1 MEEGM
6 FGKHRP
12 FLLASSDGCSVFQF
26 RTDEGDGTMTCY
38 EVIPGAMLSFN
49 DFHMPYFQSEYVPGK
64 KIFAI
69 DHCREG
75 RMEYLAAENAY
86 AYIKAGD
93 MKLDGRKK
101 HTGRFVFPSSH
112 YHGVTV
118 AFDVE
123 AAHRALKEE
132 MKDFTV
138 DLPAL
143 YEKFCKGDYPRVIQE
158 AEKQPYYYKTQV
170 EKVKAIG
177 ALLGQELSENY
188 TQEELSQKF
197 DLPLTTMKNC
207 FKSVFGKTIGA
218 FQSECRMNY
227 AAELLRSNKE
237 LGVLEIAGRVGYDSG
252 GKFAIAFR
260 KVMGMSPTEY
270 RNAIR

>member
-1 MEEGM
+1 M

-38 EVIPGAMLSFN
+38 EVFPGAMLSFN

-123 AAHRALKEE
+123 
-132 MKDFTV
+132 
-138 DLPAL
+138 
-143 YEKFCKGDYPRVIQE
+143 
-158 AEKQPYYYKTQV
+158 
-170 EKVKAIG
+170 G
-177 ALLGQELSENY
+177 A
-188 TQEELSQKF
+188 
-197 DLPLTTMKNC
+197 
-207 FKSVFGKTIGA
+207 
-218 FQSECRMNY
+218 
-227 AAELLRSNKE
+227 
-237 LGVLEIAGRVGYDSG
+237 
-252 GKFAIAFR
+252 
-260 KVMGMSPTEY
+260 
-270 RNAIR
+270 

>member
-1 MEEGM
+1 M
-6 FGKHRP
+6 
-12 FLLASSDGCSVFQF
+12 
-26 RTDEGDGTMTCY
+26 
-38 EVIPGAMLSFN
+38 
-49 DFHMPYFQSEYVPGK
+49 
-64 KIFAI
+64 
-69 DHCREG
+69 
-75 RMEYLAAENAY
+75 
-86 AYIKAGD
+86 
-93 MKLDGRKK
+93 
-101 HTGRFVFPSSH
+101 
-112 YHGVTV
+112 
-118 AFDVE
+118 
-123 AAHRALKEE
+123 
-132 MKDFTV
+132 
-138 DLPAL
+138 
-143 YEKFCKGDYPRVIQE
+143 
-158 AEKQPYYYKTQV
+158 
-170 EKVKAIG
+170 KAIG

>member
-1 MEEGM
+1 
-6 FGKHRP
+6 
-12 FLLASSDGCSVFQF
+12 
-26 RTDEGDGTMTCY
+26 
-38 EVIPGAMLSFN
+38 
-49 DFHMPYFQSEYVPGK
+49 
-64 KIFAI
+64 
-69 DHCREG
+69 
-75 RMEYLAAENAY
+75 
-86 AYIKAGD
+86 
-93 MKLDGRKK
+93 
-101 HTGRFVFPSSH
+101 
-112 YHGVTV
+112 
-118 AFDVE
+118 
-123 AAHRALKEE
+123 
-132 MKDFTV
+132 MKDFPV

-143 YEKFCKGDYPRVIQE
+143 YEKFCKGDYPRVIHE
-158 AEKQPYYYKTQV
+158 AEGMERIFGALYQVPEKIRIPYFKVKIMELLLYLDALEVPKEAGKQPYYYKTQV